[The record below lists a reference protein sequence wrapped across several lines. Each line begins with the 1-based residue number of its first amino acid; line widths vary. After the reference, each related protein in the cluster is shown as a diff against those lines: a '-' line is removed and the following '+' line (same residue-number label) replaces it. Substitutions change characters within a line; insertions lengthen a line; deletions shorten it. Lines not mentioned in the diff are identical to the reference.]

1 MLNSDAYRFRDGK
14 DGFIAALNLTHAI
27 QKNAGNGT

>member
-1 MLNSDAYRFRDGK
+1 MLGSDAYRFRDGK
-14 DGFIAALNLTHAI
+14 DGLVAALILTHAI